1 MASNRRSL
9 FILALA
15 VALIA
20 ACGVPIAWQRWTNY
34 RRDQFTRQC
43 RAARSSQRWEELQG
57 LAGDWTRWDPQNGE
71 AWMNRGLAAN
81 ARQQWAE
88 AAESFGHIQDS
99 DPQVIPAMIEVSKL
113 AFTHLN
119 DPLRGVAAC
128 ERILKIDPRAAG
140 ARQQLIWFFA
150 MTLQR
155 DKLLQQIRDAIKYQR
170 EPREAYVYYFL
181 LYTLRSQDAVD
192 LNSRWLQG
200 APDAELFLVARVINL
215 PDPQSESPETP
226 VPASPATDKR
236 NELPAKSKLDQVQDL
251 LVQFPHNL
259 ELIAYKAEERFAD
272 GDFASAAS
280 ILKNAPESAGQD
292 GRFWRFKGWLHES
305 NRELEASSTAYRKA
319 LEIHPVDWNTMN
331 RLAIVERQRQNV
343 AEVQKLTELVERGN
357 ETRKSLRQQKVETP
371 SLQVLQELARLF
383 RDCGNQEFASALE
396 RRLAGARAR

>member
-1 MASNRRSL
+1 MASNRRSF

-15 VALIA
+15 VSLIA
-20 ACGVPIAWQRWTNY
+20 ACGSPIAWQRWTNY
-34 RRDQFTRQC
+34 RREQLTKQC
-43 RAARSSQRWEELQG
+43 RAARSGQRWEELGG
-57 LAGDWTRWDPQNGE
+57 LASDWTRWDPQNGE

-81 ARQQWAE
+81 GRQDWAD
-88 AAESFGHIQDS
+88 AAESFGHVQDS

-119 DPLRGVAAC
+119 EPLKGVAAC

-192 LNSRWLQG
+192 LNSRWLKG
-200 APDAELFLVARVINL
+200 APDSELFHVARVINL
-215 PDPQSESPETP
+215 PDPQSESQETA
-226 VPASPATDKR
+226 VPASAATDKR
-236 NELPAKSKLDQVQDL
+236 TELPAKSKLDQVQDL

-272 GDFASAAS
+272 GDFAGAAA
-280 ILKNAPESAGQD
+280 ILKNAPEPAGQD

-305 NRELEASSTAYRKA
+305 NHELEASATAYRKA

-343 AEVQKLTELVERGN
+343 SEVQKLTELVERGN

-383 RDCGNQEFASALE
+383 RDCGNQEFAIALE
-396 RRLAGARAR
+396 RRLASARGR